1 MDAISELAFFALL
14 ARHGNLSAT
23 ARELGLTPA
32 AVSTR
37 LSKLEQRLG
46 VRLLNRTTRRVS
58 VTEEGERYLAE
69 GARIL
74 DDLDALER
82 RLAGS
87 RAQPRGLLRV
97 NATFGFGRKH
107 IVPAVSDFVRRYP
120 DVDVQIHLTDRP
132 LPLRDHGYDV
142 GIRFGDIPDARLTAR
157 RIAGNRRLLCA
168 APAYLK
174 AHGTPQSPR
183 ELQQHACLV
192 VRENDA
198 AYGTWHLQAGQRT
211 ETIKVRGP
219 LSSNDG
225 ESVLQWALA
234 GHGIVL
240 RSEWEVAPYLRS
252 RRLAPLLQG
261 WMAPP
266 ADIHVLYAERGNLPA
281 RVTAFVDFLLAR
293 YAGQRR
299 RAARGELLW

>member
-1 MDAISELAFFALL
+1 MDSLSELAFFALL

-37 LSKLEQRLG
+37 LAKLEQRLG
-46 VRLLNRTTRRVS
+46 VRLLNRTTRRAS

-69 GARIL
+69 GTRIL
-74 DDLDALER
+74 GDLDALER
-82 RLAGS
+82 RIAGS
-87 RAQPRGLLRV
+87 RVQPRGLLRV
-97 NATFGFGRKH
+97 NATFGFGRRH
-107 IVPAVSDFVRRYP
+107 IVPAVADFVRRYP
-120 DVDVQIHLTDRP
+120 EVEVQMHLTDRP
-132 LPLRDHGYDV
+132 LPLRDQGYDV
-142 GIRFGDIPDARLTAR
+142 GIRFGDLPDARLTAR

-168 APAYLK
+168 APAYLE

-198 AYGTWHLQAGQRT
+198 AYGTWHLRAGQRT
-211 ETIKVRGP
+211 ETVKVRGP

-252 RRLAPLLQG
+252 RRLATLLQG

-266 ADIHVLYAERGNLPA
+266 ADIHVLYAERGKLPA
-281 RVTAFVDFLLAR
+281 KVSAFVDFLLERFAD
-293 YAGQRR
+293 QRR
-299 RAARGELLW
+299 RVGRHELLW